1 MPLPPIMY
9 TEVIL
14 MTLFVT
20 SSPFIDGAAKAI
32 LSNENQFL
40 DRIREALPPFPR
52 CLYVCSSPE
61 DRESTCRY
69 GAETFIAFA
78 EAGIPFSSYRILD
91 AQTAADAPALVA
103 ESDFIILCGGH
114 VPTQNAFFQEIG
126 LRELLEDFPGV
137 IMGISAGS
145 MNSADE
151 VYVQPEEE
159 GESDPE
165 FARFA
170 PGLGLT
176 EVNVC
181 PHYQKVKD
189 TVLDGLRLF
198 EDITYA
204 DSMEHEFFALP
215 DGSYFYQDEDQLLL
229 CGEAWRIKDGIL
241 EKLTTSGEVL
251 DMEALWG

>member
-1 MPLPPIMY
+1 
-9 TEVIL
+9 
-14 MTLFVT
+14 MTVFIT
-20 SSPFIDGAAKAI
+20 SSPFIDGAPRAI
-32 LSNENQFL
+32 LSNENEFV
-40 DRIREALPPFPR
+40 DRIRAVLPPNPR
-52 CLYVCSSPE
+52 VVFVCSNPE
-61 DRESTCRY
+61 DHGGVCEFAAITT
-69 GAETFIAFA
+69 AAFA
-78 EAGIPFSSYRILD
+78 EVGIHFSGYQVLDGSNAGHAYGMISHC
-91 AQTAADAPALVA
+91 
-103 ESDFIILCGGH
+103 DFVVLSGGH
-114 VPTQNAFFQEIG
+114 VPTQNAFFRKIR
-126 LRELLEDFPGV
+126 LRHILHKFQGV
-137 IMGISAGS
+137 VMGISAGS
-145 MNSADE
+145 MNSADV

-159 GESDPE
+159 GESVPE
-165 FARFA
+165 FTRFA

-241 EKLTTSGEVL
+241 EKLTASGEVL